1 MELHLISSCSSEKIF
16 RDMPSVRLL
25 AGPTPIEACD
35 RLRAVFPGAPKLYI
49 KRDDYTTYLVG
60 GNKVRKLE
68 YSLAEAKSIGATAV
82 VTVGSFHSN
91 HARIT
96 AMAAR
101 RLGLKCTLVLNGE
114 MPARPTGNY
123 LLSTLLGVDFVRVG
137 TRDERAPMMEKV
149 ARDLEASGDRV
160 CRIPLGA
167 SDEIGSFGLTAGLA
181 EVMDQ
186 EKALGVRF
194 DAIVVGSSS
203 GGTQAGLE
211 VGKRIFGRDGL
222 RIIGV
227 SPDDPAQSIRAVIA
241 GVSDKMLTRL
251 QFPETIRPKEIEV
264 DDSHYGAGYG
274 IPTEASEEAI
284 RLFARTEGVLLDPV
298 YTSKSGAALI
308 DYCRNSIFR
317 PTDNVLFWHTGGL
330 IGLFD

>member
-1 MELHLISSCSSEKIF
+1 MPGSISSEKLFNDI
-16 RDMPSVRLL
+16 PHVRLL
-25 AGPTPIEACD
+25 AGPTPIETCD

-68 YSLAEAKSIGATAV
+68 YSLAEAGRLGATSV
-82 VTVGSFHSN
+82 ITVGSFLSN

-101 RLGLKCTLVLNGE
+101 RLGLKCTLVLNGDV
-114 MPARPTGNY
+114 PARPTGNY
-123 LLSTLLGVDFVRVG
+123 LLSKLLGVDIVRVG
-137 TRDERAPMMEKV
+137 TREERAPMMEKI
-149 ARDLEASGDRV
+149 AHDLEARGERV

-181 EVMDQ
+181 EVMEQ
-186 EKALGVRF
+186 EEARGMKF

-227 SPDDPAQSIRAVIA
+227 SPDDPAAGIRAVVS
-241 GVSDKMLTRL
+241 GVSAKMLTRL
-251 QFPETIRPKEIEV
+251 QFPGAIRPEEIEV
-264 DDSHYGAGYG
+264 DDSHYGEGYG
-274 IPTEASEEAI
+274 IPTEASDEAI
-284 RLFARTEGVLLDPV
+284 RLFAETEGILLDPV
-298 YTSKSGAALI
+298 YTSKAGAALI
-308 DYCRNSIFR
+308 DYCRKGSFR
-317 PTDNVLFWHTGGL
+317 TVDNVLFWHTGGL